1 MVKWSSERQVLWEV
15 TAEMV
20 GQGLVSG
27 SSGNTSLR
35 LTGGS
40 DKGHILITPS
50 SRPYRQLAPE
60 DLVVIDLDGEPVE
73 GDLLP
78 SSEAALHLTL
88 YKARQDIGA
97 IMHTHSLYASVAAVA
112 GMEIPPIVDEMV
124 IKIGGSVRVAE
135 YAFPSTEE
143 LAQRATE
150 SLGDRNAVLLRNH
163 GLVGVGRTSWE
174 ALDTCLM
181 VERVAQIFVYASL
194 LGRASTLPPEII
206 EIEKELFRMQRPRS
220 GMTQEASGLCG
231 NARDID

>member
-1 MVKWSSERQVLWEV
+1 MVKWNSERQVLWEV

-50 SRPYRQLAPE
+50 GRPYRQLAPE

-174 ALDTCLM
+174 VLDTCLM

-231 NARDID
+231 NVRDID

>member
-220 GMTQEASGLCG
+220 GMTQEASGICG
-231 NARDID
+231 NVRDID